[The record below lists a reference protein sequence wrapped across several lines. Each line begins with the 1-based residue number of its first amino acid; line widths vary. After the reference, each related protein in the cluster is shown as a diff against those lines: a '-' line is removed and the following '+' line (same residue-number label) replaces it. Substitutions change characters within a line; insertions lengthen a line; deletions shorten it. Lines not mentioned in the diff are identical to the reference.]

1 MMSISSRSSSMD
13 RIEEKESEYNACIEE
28 RN

>member
-13 RIEEKESEYNACIEE
+13 RKEEKDSEYNARIEE